1 MGMLVCV
8 QEAAS
13 HANNVTLSSSLWLE
27 EPIVLDVDTALL
39 LAFSGFGKPGLA
51 TA

>member
-1 MGMLVCV
+1 M

-27 EPIVLDVDTALL
+27 EPIVPGVDTALL
-39 LAFSGFGKPGLA
+39 LALSGFGRPGPA
-51 TA
+51 TG